1 VLFLKYGSRVEASDC
16 WFSIGNYEILGGFEI
31 VQAGIKLLGNTQY
44 RGTGSGGMVGIPQVI
59 AEEPVQEAG
68 EISHIG
74 EVGEKS
80 DCESYE
86 PVSAEFNTYIEEEI
100 NKFIGIEER
109 QSEIIDAENFLYTVV
124 GISETGDDI
133 EEAVYHSTDKVGE
146 IIAGHSIVSDDFTH
160 DEKSGYYDE
169 KGIFHPSAHI
179 VRYQKTFADG
189 SEVVMRDGGV
199 FIFKHERWNRCV
211 HGK

>member
-1 VLFLKYGSRVEASDC
+1 MMQEKPGYYFFLIVFIGMLALFPV
-16 WFSIGNYEILGGFEI
+16 SI
-31 VQAGIKLLGNTQY
+31 VTA
-44 RGTGSGGMVGIPQVI
+44 
-59 AEEPVQEAG
+59 
-68 EISHIG
+68 IG

-133 EEAVYHSTDKVGE
+133 EEAVYRSTDKVGE